1 MLMLIKGKPKYISF
15 NDNSANIKK
24 RAHIIEIKIKIMKQ
38 KNEIQKEKIAL
49 KKLVL
54 KRDIMKNKENINNN
68 KD

>member
-1 MLMLIKGKPKYISF
+1 M
-15 NDNSANIKK
+15 
-24 RAHIIEIKIKIMKQ
+24 EIKIKIMKQ
-38 KNEIQKEKIAL
+38 KNEIKKEKIAL